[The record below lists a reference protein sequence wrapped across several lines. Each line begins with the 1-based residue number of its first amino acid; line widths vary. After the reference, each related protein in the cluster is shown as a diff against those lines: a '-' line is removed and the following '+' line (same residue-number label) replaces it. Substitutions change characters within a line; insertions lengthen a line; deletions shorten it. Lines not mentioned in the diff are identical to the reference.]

1 MVDLSAIIK
10 TVSNISVE
18 PVMYAV
24 SGLIVVLIIVLWTR
38 NRQHGYVRRNA
49 LLTPTEQRSYRRFE
63 QAVNRFGYRLFAQV
77 RIADL
82 VQVKG
87 SKGRAWWRKFVKIS
101 SKHVDFVVTNAD
113 FVIVAAIE
121 VDDRSH
127 ERKERVER
135 DQFVDQVFHES
146 GLPLIR
152 VKPGYEQKG
161 INILI
166 GMMR

>member
-1 MVDLSAIIK
+1 MVDLSAIINAV
-10 TVSNISVE
+10 TNLPIE
-18 PVMYAV
+18 PVMYAA
-24 SGLIVVLIIVLWTR
+24 SGFIVVLIFVLWTR
-38 NRQHGYVRRNA
+38 KRHGYVRRNA
-49 LLTPTEQRSYRRFE
+49 LLTPTEQRSFRRFE
-63 QAVNRFGYRLFAQV
+63 QAVNRFGHRLFAQV
-77 RIADL
+77 RIADV

-87 SKGRAWWRKFVKIS
+87 GKGRAWWRKFVKIS

-127 ERKERVER
+127 EQKERVER

-161 INILI
+161 IDILI